1 MKDIDTHVKFGNV
14 FYARMVKL
22 DITLDYESEISGST
36 PDMSTI
42 YKRRE
47 AEYLSTI
54 TVGMR
59 H

>member
-1 MKDIDTHVKFGNV
+1 
-14 FYARMVKL
+14 
-22 DITLDYESEISGST
+22 
-36 PDMSTI
+36 MSTI

>member
-1 MKDIDTHVKFGNV
+1 MADSQSEEVMGSNPSTDTKN
-14 FYARMVKL
+14 
-22 DITLDYESEISGST
+22 
-36 PDMSTI
+36 
-42 YKRRE
+42 KRHE